1 MRGVRTAQALRVPLS
16 IDSIWQECRGQDLN
30 LRTAGERILSPPDL
44 TALQPRQ
51 QAVVPPIVQEDYSSS
66 VTISRPAGRGGAT
79 S

>member
-1 MRGVRTAQALRVPLS
+1 MLLIVQFSPSSNPAQNV
-16 IDSIWQECRGQDLN
+16 DFWCRGQDLN

-51 QAVVPPIVQEDYSSS
+51 QTVVPPIVQEDYSSS
-66 VTISRPAGRGGAT
+66 LTISRPVGRGGAT